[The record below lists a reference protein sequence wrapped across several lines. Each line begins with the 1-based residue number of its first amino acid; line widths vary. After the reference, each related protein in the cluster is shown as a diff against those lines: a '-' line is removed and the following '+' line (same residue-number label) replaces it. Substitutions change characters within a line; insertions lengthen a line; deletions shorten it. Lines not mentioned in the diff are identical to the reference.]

1 MISFHCS
8 AQTPAQAEAARL
20 VALHA
25 MHVLDTPPDE
35 RFDALTSLATR
46 QFDVP
51 VAIVTLIDHDRQW
64 FKSKQGIQVSQT
76 PRNVAF
82 CDHTIRSDGLTLV

>member
-1 MISFHCS
+1 MSFHCS
-8 AQTPAQAEAARL
+8 AQTPAQAEAARM
-20 VALHA
+20 VTLHPL
-25 MHVLDTPPDE
+25 HVLDTPPDE

-51 VAIVTLIDHDRQW
+51 VAIVTPIDHDRQW